1 MELIQ
6 PGLGLVFWMTV
17 TFSLLLFILTKFAW
31 KPILKALKEREHS
44 IETALNSAEKAKQDI
59 LKSQAENQR
68 ILDEARL
75 ERDKVLKDA
84 QATASAIINEAK
96 DKANTEGAKL
106 LENARLSIQNEKAAA
121 LTEIKNLVGTL
132 SVEIAEKMVKK
143 ELNDDSSNQALI
155 QQYLNEAKLN

>member
-31 KPILKALKEREHS
+31 KPILTALKEREQS
-44 IETALNSAEKAKQDI
+44 IETALNSAENAKQEI

-75 ERDKVLKDA
+75 ERDKVLKEA
-84 QATASAIINEAK
+84 QATASSIINEAK
-96 DKANTEGAKL
+96 DKANAEGAKL

-132 SVEIAEKMVKK
+132 SVDIAEKMVKK
-143 ELNDDSSNQALI
+143 ELKDTSSNQALI

>member
-31 KPILKALKEREHS
+31 KPILKALKEREDS
-44 IETALNSAEKAKQDI
+44 ITTALNSAEKAKQEI
-59 LKSQAENQR
+59 LNSQAENQR

-96 DKANTEGAKL
+96 DKANSEGAKL

-143 ELNDDSSNQALI
+143 ELKDASSNQALI
-155 QQYLNEAKLN
+155 QEYLNEAKLN